1 MISIGVAQLMTYIDR
16 LMLMFYSIHLTHFQ
30 VILWVIMRLH
40 ITLLTQVGD
49 VGALSDKPNQCLS
62 C

>member
-30 VILWVIMRLH
+30 VILWVIMHLH